1 MANRRGPR
9 GEDAGVE
16 EPDLVPMMNLNFA
29 LIACLLS
36 MTVNVPLGLISVQA
50 PQLGGG
56 GGSSASKPEEE
67 KKPKL
72 NLTIFITRK
81 GYNLAA
87 SGATLTGDNA
97 TPPRPGQAL
106 IQMKPNDKGE
116 MDYDYEALNKK
127 LLEIKKNFPLED
139 NVIITADPDVIYE
152 HVVHTM
158 DSARESGDGKEL
170 FPAVAFSAGIVG

>member
-67 KKPKL
+67 KAQTQ
-72 NLTIFITRK
+72 LTIFITRK

-127 LLEIKKNFPLED
+127 LLEIKKKNFPLED
-139 NVIITADPDVIYE
+139 NVIITADPEVIYE

>member
-1 MANRRGPR
+1 MANRKKRS
-9 GEDAGVE
+9 EDQGVE

-56 GGSSASKPEEE
+56 GSSASKPEEE

-81 GYNLAA
+81 GYNIAA

-97 TPPRPGQAL
+97 TPPRVGESL
-106 IQMKPNDKGE
+106 IPMTKNDKGE
-116 MDYDYEALNKK
+116 DDYDYAALNKK
-127 LLEIKKNFPLED
+127 LIEIKKNFPLED
-139 NVIITADPDVIYE
+139 NVIITADPEVIYE
-152 HVVHTM
+152 RVVGTM
-158 DSARESGDGKEL
+158 DASRESADGKEL